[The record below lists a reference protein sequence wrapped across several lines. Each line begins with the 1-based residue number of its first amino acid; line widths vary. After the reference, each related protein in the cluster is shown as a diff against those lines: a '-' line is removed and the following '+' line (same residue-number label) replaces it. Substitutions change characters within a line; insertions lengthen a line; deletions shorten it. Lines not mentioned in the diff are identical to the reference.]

1 MKRISIFILII
12 GFVLFP
18 KSISAATVED
28 DGNENSANVCYST
41 RAANCSN
48 QVFRV
53 GEIGN
58 FMTGPYTHKVFKVN
72 KVDAAGDKIYCNEI
86 GNWIPAYPL
95 IETNT
100 SGATSGDQILRVG
113 EHFIINAS
121 LGGDFK
127 GKTSTKP
134 WAWKIRGVD
143 APTDSVLIN
152 IKDKWGNWI
161 STWVYAKPMHE
172 WCDTAVG

>member
-1 MKRISIFILII
+1 MKKFLTVILLT
-12 GFVLFP
+12 GLALYP
-18 KSISAATVED
+18 NSISAATVES
-28 DGNENSANVCYST
+28 DGNENNTNVCST
-41 RAANCSN
+41 SRAANCSD

-72 KVDAAGDKIYCNEI
+72 KVDAANDKIYCNEI

-95 IETNT
+95 IETNA

-134 WAWKIRGVD
+134 WAWKIRGVRR
-143 APTDSVLIN
+143 A
-152 IKDKWGNWI
+152 
-161 STWVYAKPMHE
+161 YR
-172 WCDTAVG
+172 